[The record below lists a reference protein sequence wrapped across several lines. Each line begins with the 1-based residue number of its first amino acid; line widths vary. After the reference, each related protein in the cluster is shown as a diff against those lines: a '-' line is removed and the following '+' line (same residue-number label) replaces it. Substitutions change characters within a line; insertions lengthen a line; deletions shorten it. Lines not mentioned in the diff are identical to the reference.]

1 MEILRMKK
9 SLIALAAFSALTGAA
24 QAQSSVSVYGI
35 IDVGYLG
42 TAGQTGAATALA
54 VTAAGLQTPA
64 VVNGQK
70 TTTGNFNSGNL
81 ATSRLGFR
89 GTEDLGG
96 GMKANFVAEIGLTPT
111 DSSFS
116 GSSNVGSTPMGSSY
130 LTNSQILDNRQSYL
144 GLEKSGF
151 GEIRIGSQYT
161 TVHEAVCSS
170 VVGQCNAVVGDVIY
184 TGSNNTNTKTQ
195 AMLRTDNYLI
205 RVRNALEY
213 RSPVIAGFSGV
224 ALVSNN
230 MKNVDNTGTLAG
242 NLNQNG
248 LGDTNY
254 QQTGVR
260 IKYEGIKNLD
270 LQASQQRTR
279 LTRSNVTTDSAAAA
293 VVLGGTQY
301 DMEAA
306 TLAAAQIQNTDT
318 FLGASYDF
326 GVVKVAFQNLT
337 TLTKTTGDIQSL
349 KRTANQVG
357 VSAPISSAIGVFA
370 SYGAGKRQTTIS
382 AQNYAYTGY
391 QLGGLYNLSKRTQL
405 YAIYG
410 AATQDAI
417 VGSAS
422 GYKDAQYALGAK
434 HTF

>member
-1 MEILRMKK
+1 MKK

-42 TAGQTGAATALA
+42 TAGQTGAAASVA
-54 VTAAGLQTPA
+54 VTTAGAQVAAT
-64 VVNGQK
+64 VNGQK

-111 DSSFS
+111 DASFS
-116 GSSNVGSTPMGSSY
+116 GSSNVGSTPMGTSY

-161 TVHEAVCSS
+161 VVHEAACSS
-170 VVGQCNAVVGDVIY
+170 VVGQCNAVVGDAIY
-184 TGSNNTNTKTQ
+184 VGSNNTNTKTA
-195 AMLRTDNYLI
+195 AMGRGDNYLI
-205 RVRNALEY
+205 RVRNALQY
-213 RSPVIAGFSGV
+213 RTPVIAGFSGV
-224 ALVSNN
+224 AIVSNN
-230 MKNVDNTGTLAG
+230 MKNVDNTGTAAG
-242 NLNQNG
+242 WQQQNG

-260 IKYEGIKNLD
+260 VRYDGIKNLD
-270 LQASQQRTR
+270 LQAAQQRTR
-279 LTRSNVTTDSAAAA
+279 LTRSNMTTDSAAAA

-306 TLAAAQIQNTDT
+306 SLAQAQIQNTDT
-318 FLGASYDF
+318 FLSASYNF
-326 GVVKVAFQNLT
+326 GVAKVGFQNLT
-337 TLTKTTGDIQSL
+337 TLTKTTGDIQSF

-357 VSAPISSAIGVFA
+357 VSAPITSAIGAFA
-370 SYGAGKRQTTIS
+370 SYGAGKRQAAVT
-382 AQNYAYTGY
+382 AQNFAYTGY

-410 AATQDAI
+410 SATQDA
-417 VGSAS
+417 VSGQAS
-422 GYKDAQYALGAK
+422 GYKDTQYALGAK